1 MERKNKLHIRDLID
15 GLCGNMADRDGV
27 CFFIADE
34 ISDTGFIMKTVL
46 NLMNKGC
53 KTFYFFGKHK
63 GIWYKT
69 VRDLADQ
76 SGSECEE
83 LKIFDSMDDMAE
95 KAAGFLNGGMD
106 VYLFG
111 DSRKN
116 CSIAAEKIRQREV
129 HISFHIGSL
138 LNSME

>member
-1 MERKNKLHIRDLID
+1 METKNRLHIWDLID
-15 GLCGNMADRDGV
+15 GLCGNMADSDGV

-53 KTFYFFGKHK
+53 TAFYFLGNHK

-69 VRDLADQ
+69 VRDLVDQ
-76 SGSECEE
+76 SGLERGEI
-83 LKIFDSMDDMAE
+83 KIFDSMDDMAE
-95 KAAGFLNGGMD
+95 KAAGFLNRGMD
-106 VYLFG
+106 IYLFG

-116 CSIAAEKIRQREV
+116 CSIAADKIREREV
-129 HISFHIGSL
+129 HFSFHIGSL
-138 LNSME
+138 INSME

>member
-15 GLCGNMADRDGV
+15 GLCGDMEDRGGV

-34 ISDTGFIMKTVL
+34 ISDMGFIMKTVL
-46 NLMNKGC
+46 NLMKKGC
-53 KTFYFFGKHK
+53 TAFYFFGNHK

-69 VRDLADQ
+69 VRDLADR
-76 SGSECEE
+76 SGPECKE
-83 LKIFDSMDDMAE
+83 LGMFDSMDDMAE
-95 KAAGFLNGGMD
+95 KAAGFLNRGMD

-116 CSIAAEKIRQREV
+116 CSIAAEKIREREV